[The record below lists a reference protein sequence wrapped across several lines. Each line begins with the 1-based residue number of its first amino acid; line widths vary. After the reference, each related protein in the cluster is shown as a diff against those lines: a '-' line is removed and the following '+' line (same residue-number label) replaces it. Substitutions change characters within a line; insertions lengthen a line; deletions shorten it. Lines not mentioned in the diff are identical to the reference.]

1 MSNQMY
7 KKCMRIV
14 LALALLA
21 GVAVFAYTYG
31 MALSEGVLI
40 DKADNYYVKGH
51 KKQYEKCGL
60 RFLQRLFVADPLLA
74 QVDPEVG
81 VKEFIAAKSWFEANG
96 YMKFAVRFNDDHVFN
111 FIEWMYGENL
121 VRVGVAKKFYAFFLN
136 GNSVEYGESP
146 GNGLE
151 VPNNLRKIADDN
163 TGGIAKEVAVIV
175 GEDASLPEEK
185 IFLIVTE
192 EDSQMKD
199 ILPFV
204 RVVDSL
210 VTNALYMVT
219 TK

>member
-1 MSNQMY
+1 M
-7 KKCMRIV
+7 
-14 LALALLA
+14 
-21 GVAVFAYTYG
+21 
-31 MALSEGVLI
+31 
-40 DKADNYYVKGH
+40 
-51 KKQYEKCGL
+51 
-60 RFLQRLFVADPLLA
+60 
-74 QVDPEVG
+74 
-81 VKEFIAAKSWFEANG
+81 
-96 YMKFAVRFNDDHVFN
+96 
-111 FIEWMYGENL
+111 
-121 VRVGVAKKFYAFFLN
+121 
-136 GNSVEYGESP
+136 
-146 GNGLE
+146 
-151 VPNNLRKIADDN
+151 RKIADDN

>member
-1 MSNQMY
+1 MY

-14 LALALLA
+14 LALALLS

-40 DKADNYYVKGH
+40 DKAGNYYVKGH

-60 RFLQRLFVADPLLA
+60 RFLQRLFVADPMLV
-74 QVDPEVG
+74 QVDPGVG
-81 VKEFIAAKSWFEANG
+81 VKEFMAAKRWFGANG
-96 YMKFAVRFNDDHVFN
+96 YMKFAVKFNDDHVFN

-121 VRVGVAKKFYAFFLN
+121 VRVGVAKRFYTFFLN
-136 GNSVEYGESP
+136 GNSVEYGESS
-146 GNGLE
+146 GDGLE

-185 IFLIVTE
+185 IFLIATE
-192 EDSQMKD
+192 EDSHMKD
-199 ILPFV
+199 ILPFI

-219 TK
+219 IK